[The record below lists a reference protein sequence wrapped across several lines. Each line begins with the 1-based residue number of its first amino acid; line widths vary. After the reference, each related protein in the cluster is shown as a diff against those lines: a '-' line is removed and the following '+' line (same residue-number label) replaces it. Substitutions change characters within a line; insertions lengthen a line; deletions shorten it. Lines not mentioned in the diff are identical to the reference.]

1 MSSCRVRLYVFASIM
16 MVILFMFCTRP
27 VSAFA
32 YLYDLVTYVPTY
44 DGSGGVLDLTVG
56 VLPSSPLAAEMEISV
71 RNTIFTLN
79 ALEPVESNID
89 TFGRPADELVDFE
102 TVLIHEMGHAL
113 GLNHVNL
120 GSTSDVTGTDR
131 EYVMSTVGVNGVY
144 DLDPGLDGVIGSAD
158 DIRGDDV
165 NSHFFKI
172 ADNDPFTLPGSD
184 VIDSTTY
191 SKDLLMLPTGD
202 LFAAKAGRNV
212 GPLPRYNRPDAESI
226 MNQQSYYDE
235 IQRYLIADDVAA
247 LRFAMSG
254 IDMLQDTTDDYIINL
269 IYAGLTDTADIKIS
283 FNDSIAS
290 FAQTTAVSKNIDVG
304 RRVVVEPSIYFNTN
318 WNWYFN
324 DQLLPEP
331 DSILLFGLIFGVMV
345 LKRSVQFR

>member
-1 MSSCRVRLYVFASIM
+1 
-16 MVILFMFCTRP
+16 
-27 VSAFA
+27 
-32 YLYDLVTYVPTY
+32 
-44 DGSGGVLDLTVG
+44 
-56 VLPSSPLAAEMEISV
+56 
-71 RNTIFTLN
+71 
-79 ALEPVESNID
+79 
-89 TFGRPADELVDFE
+89 
-102 TVLIHEMGHAL
+102 
-113 GLNHVNL
+113 
-120 GSTSDVTGTDR
+120 
-131 EYVMSTVGVNGVY
+131 
-144 DLDPGLDGVIGSAD
+144 
-158 DIRGDDV
+158 
-165 NSHFFKI
+165 
-172 ADNDPFTLPGSD
+172 
-184 VIDSTTY
+184 
-191 SKDLLMLPTGD
+191 MLPTGD